1 MKFVKKLIF
10 SISFVLILI
19 VIISRYFIMQT
30 QANFIV
36 EIDNTKNYSHDIV
49 VNYNSVNITNGY
61 HRLNRT
67 QTLLSKGNIY
77 KMEPQDSQIIEY
89 YIKNKSGYL
98 YKGQWNLEYHSND
111 ESLHPSKKKDNN
123 KYKLIITPTEES
135 VIFSNY
141 RNDVK
146 INVEEVKFSPK
157 IGRNY
162 FDEPVDLNFFTKFSL
177 PKTSKFEPYLS
188 GAVLE
193 KLKNMQ
199 IEELKRNNSYLIE
212 KYVKKLNLNDQ
223 EIQEL
228 KDLELIRA
236 E

>member
-1 MKFVKKLIF
+1 MKFGKKLIF
-10 SISFVLILI
+10 SISSVLILI
-19 VIISRYFIMQT
+19 VIIIRYFIMQT

-36 EIDNTKNYSHDIV
+36 EIDNAKNYSHDIV

-77 KMEPQDSQIIEY
+77 KMEPQDSQVIEY

-123 KYKLIITPTEES
+123 KYKLIITPKEES

-193 KLKNMQ
+193 KIKNMQ
-199 IEELKRNNSYLIE
+199 IKELKENNAYIIE
-212 KYVKKLNLNDQ
+212 KHVKKLNLNDQ

-228 KDLELIRA
+228 KDLKLIRA

>member
-111 ESLHPSKKKDNN
+111 ESLHPNKNKDNN
-123 KYKLIITPTEES
+123 KYKLIITPTEKS

-146 INVEEVKFSPK
+146 INVEEVEFSPK
-157 IGRNY
+157 IGGNY

-199 IEELKRNNSYLIE
+199 IEELKRNNAYLIE

>member
-1 MKFVKKLIF
+1 MKFGKKLIF
-10 SISFVLILI
+10 SISLVLILI
-19 VIISRYFIMQT
+19 VVIIRYFIMQT

-36 EIDNTKNYSHDIV
+36 EIDNAKNYSHDIV

-77 KMEPQDSQIIEY
+77 KMEPQDSQVIEY

-123 KYKLIITPTEES
+123 KYKLIITPKEES

-193 KLKNMQ
+193 KIKNMQ
-199 IEELKRNNSYLIE
+199 IEELKENNAYIVE
-212 KYVKKLNLNDQ
+212 KHVKKLNLNDQ

-228 KDLELIRA
+228 KDLKLIRA

>member
-10 SISFVLILI
+10 SISFLLILI

-61 HRLNRT
+61 HRLNRI

-89 YIKNKSGYL
+89 YIKNKSSYL
-98 YKGQWNLEYHSND
+98 YKGQWNLKYHSND

-123 KYKLIITPTEES
+123 KYKLIITPTEKS

-146 INVEEVKFSPK
+146 INVEEVEFSPK

-188 GAVLE
+188 EAVLE

-199 IEELKRNNSYLIE
+199 IEELKENNAYIIE
-212 KYVKKLNLNDQ
+212 KHVKKLNLNDK

>member
-146 INVEEVKFSPK
+146 INVEEVEFSPK

-199 IEELKRNNSYLIE
+199 IEELKKNNAYLIE

>member
-1 MKFVKKLIF
+1 MKFGKKLIF
-10 SISFVLILI
+10 SISLVLILI
-19 VIISRYFIMQT
+19 VIIIRYFIMQT

-36 EIDNTKNYSHDIV
+36 EIDNAKNYSHDIV

-77 KMEPQDSQIIEY
+77 KMEPQDSQVIEY
-89 YIKNKSGYL
+89 YIKNKSDYL

-123 KYKLIITPTEES
+123 KYKLIITPKEES

-193 KLKNMQ
+193 KIKNMQ
-199 IEELKRNNSYLIE
+199 IKELKENNAYIIE
-212 KYVKKLNLNDQ
+212 KHVKKLNLNDQ

-228 KDLELIRA
+228 KDLKLIRA